1 MGTPVVRTLSV
12 VIPVYNEKS
21 TLHEIIRRVQ
31 AVELPLE
38 IDIVLVDDFS
48 TDGTRDLVREYEGK
62 PGFTV
67 QLHDVNRGK
76 GSALQTGFAVA
87 RGDVVLVQDADLEY
101 DPTDYPALLGPIM
114 DGRADAVF
122 GSRFLGGPHR
132 VLYYWHSVGNR
143 FFTLLSNMLTNLNL
157 TDMEVC
163 YKAFRKEV
171 LDEIELTSKR
181 FGVEPELTAKAA
193 KLGCR
198 IYEVPVSYSGR
209 TYEEGKKI
217 TWKDGI
223 AAVWHILYFNL
234 TTRKRKEPWPLP

>member
-1 MGTPVVRTLSV
+1 MGTDVRTLSI
-12 VIPVYNEKS
+12 VIPVYNERA
-21 TLHEIIRRVQ
+21 TFHEIIRRVR

-38 IDIVLVDDFS
+38 IDIVLVDDCS
-48 TDGTRDLVREYEGK
+48 TDGTRELVREYEDR
-62 PGFTV
+62 PGFSV
-67 QLHDVNRGK
+67 QYHDVNRGK
-76 GSALQTGFAVA
+76 GAALQTGFSFAT
-87 RGDVVLVQDADLEY
+87 GDIVLVQDADLEY
-101 DPTDYPALLGPIM
+101 DPADYPILLEPILS
-114 DGRADAVF
+114 GRADAVF

-143 FFTLLSNMLTNLNL
+143 LFTLLSNMLTNLNL

-171 LDEIELTSKR
+171 LNEITLKSKR
-181 FGVEPELTAKAA
+181 FGVEPELTAKSA

-198 IYEVPVSYSGR
+198 IYEVPVSYAGR

-223 AAVWHILYFNL
+223 AAIWHILYFNL
-234 TTRKRKEPWPLP
+234 TTRRRKEPWPIP